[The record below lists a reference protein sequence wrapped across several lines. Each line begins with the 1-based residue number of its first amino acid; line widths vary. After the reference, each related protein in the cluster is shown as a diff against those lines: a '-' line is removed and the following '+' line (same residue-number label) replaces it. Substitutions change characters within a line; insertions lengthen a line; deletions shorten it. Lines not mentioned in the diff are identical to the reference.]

1 MVKAAQPK
9 TDTHPTQSTPAPN
22 DADVFENDII
32 EDIFAA
38 VIAMAPQFKAELN
51 KIKHAKREQWAGDR
65 PYIAHRAG
73 DSNSPRNIAIKK
85 DYWQGGERIPLLE
98 RRYGLSKARL
108 WQIIKS

>member
-1 MVKAAQPK
+1 MVTKSHSKPRPAAEQPAEV
-9 TDTHPTQSTPAPN
+9 TH
-22 DADVFENDII
+22 ENDII

-38 VIAMAPQFKAELN
+38 VIAMAPQFQAELE
-51 KIKHAKREQWAGDR
+51 KIKHAKREMWAGDR

-73 DSNSPRNIAIKK
+73 DGTSSRNLAIKR
-85 DYWQGGERIPLLE
+85 DYWQHGERIPLLE